1 VDTRAS
7 RPAAPAAGRFVFAG
21 RRTIRFMTAATNDAR
36 VIEGDCLDVLA
47 AMPAGSASLVYADP
61 PFATG
66 TRRRGRRRGG
76 DDGERDDD
84 VADLG
89 YDDHWPSLDAFLEFL
104 DARLRAVHRVLAD
117 DGAVLVHVDW
127 RSSHRVRLML
137 DEIFGPDRF
146 VNHLVWQYGLGGSAP
161 DRFARKHDDILYYA
175 RGETRWFEPPMVPAT
190 SQRLKGRMKKA
201 TDVLDIPSI
210 NNMSHERT
218 GWPDQKPLAL
228 LDLLVRA
235 CCPPDGL
242 VIDPFCGS
250 GTTLVAAIGA
260 GRRAIGIDRHPD
272 AVRLAR
278 GRLRLTPSAR
288 AGEQESR

>member
-1 VDTRAS
+1 
-7 RPAAPAAGRFVFAG
+7 
-21 RRTIRFMTAATNDAR
+21 MTAEPIDAR

-47 AMPAGSASLVYADP
+47 TLPAGSASLVYADP

-66 TRRRGRRRGG
+66 TRRRGRNRTG
-76 DDGERDDD
+76 DG
-84 VADLG
+84 DLG

-104 DARLRAVHRVLAD
+104 EARLRAMHRVLAD

-127 RSSHRVRLML
+127 RSAHRVRVLL
-137 DEIFGPDRF
+137 DDVFGPERF
-146 VNHLVWQYGLGGSAP
+146 VNHLVWHYGLGGSAP

-175 RGETRWFEPPMVPAT
+175 RGETRWFDPPMVPAT
-190 SQRLKGRMKKA
+190 SRRLQGRMKKA
-201 TDVLDIPSI
+201 TDVLDIPTI

-228 LDLLVRA
+228 LDLLIRA
-235 CCPPDGL
+235 CCPPGGL

-250 GTTLVAAIGA
+250 GTTLVAAVES

-272 AVRLAR
+272 AIEVTS
-278 GRLRLTPSAR
+278 GRLRRAPSAR